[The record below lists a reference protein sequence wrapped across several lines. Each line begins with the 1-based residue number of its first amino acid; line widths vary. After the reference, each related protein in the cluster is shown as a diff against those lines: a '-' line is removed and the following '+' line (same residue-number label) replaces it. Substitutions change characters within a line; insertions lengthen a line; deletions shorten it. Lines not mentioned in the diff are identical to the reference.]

1 MINRFYFTIKV
12 LKDKVVDKWTKQ
24 IVNWLKT
31 SLAIPLTKNEGF
43 FLIFAK
49 HLHVHV
55 PHIITTWKEN
65 DRCMLLERGSNHTFG
80 LKKKSSISYAIRGDL
95 TLIGFFFWSGLRYPA
110 WQELRN
116 CSKVHTYIC
125 RRLIK
130 KNRYTC
136 IIYGASFKKKKSFN
150 ASQLYPCITSS
161 AGEACHW

>member
-12 LKDKVVDKWTKQ
+12 LKDKIVDKWTKQ

-43 FLIFAK
+43 FFIFCK
-49 HLHVHV
+49 TFTCTCTSHNNYVKRKRPMHVIRKGIKSYIWV
-55 PHIITTWKEN
+55 KKEKQYQLRN
-65 DRCMLLERGSNHTFG
+65 KRRSNTDR
-80 LKKKSSISYAIRGDL
+80 
-95 TLIGFFFWSGLRYPA
+95 GFFFWSGLRYPA

-136 IIYGASFKKKKSFN
+136 IIYGASFN

-161 AGEACHW
+161 AGKAFHW